1 MGGGVGEGGDVKGK
15 EATEEVVVIEE
26 SGESEGSELEV
37 GFERGAAEF
46 WGEEQRWHQDKG
58 WRY

>member
-1 MGGGVGEGGDVKGK
+1 MKGK

-26 SGESEGSELEV
+26 SGESEGAELEEV